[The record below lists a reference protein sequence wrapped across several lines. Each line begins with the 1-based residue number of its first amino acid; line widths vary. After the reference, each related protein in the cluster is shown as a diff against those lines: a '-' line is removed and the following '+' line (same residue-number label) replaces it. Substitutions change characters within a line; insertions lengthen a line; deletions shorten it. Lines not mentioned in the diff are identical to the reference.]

1 MHLTPEEQTGVYA
14 RKQLLSRD
22 RLIAWSHGRRFQVAL
37 DLAARVGGSRVL
49 DYGCGDGSFLAL
61 LRRGADA
68 PAYAVGVEIAPD
80 LVADCRSRL
89 SQTGVLFMHVD
100 ELGAPAA
107 AFDTIYC
114 MEVLEHVVD
123 REPVLARLQQ
133 MLAPGGHLVVSV
145 PVETGLPL
153 AVKQVVR
160 TIAGWRGIGDYPG
173 TEPYR
178 WSEWIPSLLA
188 GARQHIARPVH
199 QDAAGPPFHDHKGF
213 NWMVLR
219 DDIARRFVL
228 EEVLSSPLS
237 SLPPHLGTQAWF
249 IARNDERSLSGTA
262 GGAV

>member
-37 DLAARVGGSRVL
+37 DLAVRVGGSRVL

-61 LRRGADA
+61 LRRGPDA

-89 SQTGVLFMHVD
+89 SHTGVLFMHVD

-123 REPVLARLQQ
+123 REPVLARLPQ
-133 MLAPGGHLVVSV
+133 MLPPGGRLVVSV

-199 QDAAGPPFHDHKGF
+199 QAASGPPFHDHKGF

-228 EEVLSSPLS
+228 EGVLSSPLS

-262 GGAV
+262 GGAF